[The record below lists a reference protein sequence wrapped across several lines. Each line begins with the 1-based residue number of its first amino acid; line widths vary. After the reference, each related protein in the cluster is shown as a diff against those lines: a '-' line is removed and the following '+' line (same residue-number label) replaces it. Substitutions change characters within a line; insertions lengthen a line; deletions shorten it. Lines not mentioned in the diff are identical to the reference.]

1 MTRRFVLIAA
11 ASLVATAAAADG
23 DIALED
29 APASV
34 KEAALRA
41 APGVELVSV
50 SVETENGVSVY
61 EFEARGKDGAL
72 VEIDVREDGT
82 VEEVE
87 TLIAMSDVPAPV
99 VAALNEA
106 APGFAPEEVELSI
119 REGGARVYEFEGVH
133 EGRDIELE
141 IDEAGTL
148 LVMAED

>member
-1 MTRRFVLIAA
+1 MTRYFMLIAA
-11 ASLVATAAAADG
+11 AAFCATPAAADG

-34 KEAALRA
+34 REAALQA
-41 APGVELVSV
+41 APGAELVSV

-61 EFEARGKDGAL
+61 EFEARGKDGGP

-87 TLIAMSDVPAPV
+87 TLIAMGDVPAPV
-99 VAALNEA
+99 VAAMNEA

-119 REGGARVYEFEGVH
+119 REGGARVYEFEGAH
-133 EGRDIELE
+133 NGREIELE